1 MTSFSIRK
9 AIVVGFIA
17 ALGIICFF
25 AFYTYRNMKKGEEN
39 ENRLGEILI
48 SLKSVEAIYDDLQN
62 IETGQRGFI
71 ISGDSIFLQPYYQ
84 GRDQLKE
91 DSNAIRALIVPDIQ
105 RRNDINLLLHLVRE
119 KLEFVDTTIRTR
131 SELNKEAADKLI
143 ATERGKRIMDSVRE
157 IVTRVEAEDR
167 DVMNRRNAQFDIT
180 ARRTT
185 NLFFW
190 LAGLF
195 LFFSIAFFLL
205 IRRDVR
211 KRLRSELVSEV
222 DRKTIE
228 FKDILDRISDGFI
241 AVNREWKY
249 VYVNDSAARL
259 MRRTKKEL
267 IGSSMWQRE
276 GQEGTA
282 FYEACH
288 RALKNQEVIIFEALG
303 PITQRWYE
311 NHIYPSKNGLSIHF
325 RDITE
330 KRETESNLREL
341 SERFN
346 IVANATNDVLWEAN
360 LKDGSLW
367 WNDNFFEKFGYR
379 REMVMKTGESWENYI
394 HPEDKAR
401 VIGAVTAALADKK
414 TITWKDE
421 YRFAKADGSFVN
433 IFDRCF
439 IVRDQQGVA
448 VRLIG
453 SMADVT
459 VLMQT
464 RDELK
469 INERRLKLIFDTTV
483 DVLFVLNVEPGNQF
497 RVSAINKSYLEM
509 TGLPEEAII
518 GKPLDELL
526 PEEELPARLER
537 FREAIETHRPL
548 RWEETRQYAT
558 GSRVG
563 IISVS
568 PVYDDSGK
576 CVLLIGSMHDITD
589 RKRSEEALRQSEEQY
604 RTLVEQA
611 SDAIFI
617 AEANGKFSAVNP
629 AGIKL
634 SQYSLAELQQR
645 TIYDLA
651 DPEELKAHP
660 FQFDKMHT
668 GEGAHSER
676 RMFRKDGS
684 VVDVDINAKFLSD
697 GRFIAFVR
705 DITERK
711 RIEREVAKARDLA
724 DTLIDSLPGVFYF
737 YDQNGKF
744 IRWNRRF
751 EAVTGYSSEEIA
763 EMHPTEFF
771 DGPEKA
777 YITER
782 IMGVFEKGVND
793 AEANFLTKSGEKIPY
808 YFKAALISYEGKPCL
823 LGTGI
828 DIAERV
834 KAERELQE
842 SFEEIR
848 ELTEY
853 VQNIREEERAHIA
866 REIHDEL
873 GQQLTVLKMDV
884 SWLNKRVG
892 NLNEQVHNKLVSLT
906 EMLDGTV
913 KTVRRISSE
922 LRPSL
927 LDDLGLVAA
936 IDWLLKDFERRSGVT
951 TFFEEPVNEVQVN
964 DAEKIG
970 LFRIFQESLTNV
982 ARHAQAATVRVAL
995 KRENEN
1001 IVLSIQDDG
1010 IGFDS
1015 KIVGVKRTLGI
1026 LGMKERTTMLGGQYE
1041 VKSTPGKGTLVT
1053 VSIPIRQAIKQ

>member
-1 MTSFSIRK
+1 MISFSIRK

-17 ALGIICFF
+17 ALCIICFF

-39 ENRLGEILI
+39 ENRLSETLG
-48 SLKSVEAIYDDLQN
+48 SLKAFETIYDDLQN
-62 IETGQRGFI
+62 IETGQRGYI
-71 ISGDSIFLQPYYQ
+71 ISGDSIFLQPYEE
-84 GRDQLKE
+84 GRVRLVY
-91 DSNAIRALIVPDIQ
+91 DSPAVRNLVAHNARRRDDIQ
-105 RRNDINLLLHLVRE
+105 QLLHLVRS
-119 KLEFVDTTIRTR
+119 KMDFVDTTIRAR
-131 SELNKEAADKLI
+131 SILGKDGAEKLI
-143 ATERGKRIMDSVRE
+143 ASGRGKNIMDSVRV
-157 IVTRVEAEDR
+157 IVARVEAEDR
-167 DVMNRRNAQFDIT
+167 AAMNRRNAQFDLT

-195 LFFSIAFFLL
+195 LFFSITFFLL

-211 KRLRSELVSEV
+211 KRLRFQLASEV

-241 AVNREWKY
+241 ALDLNWRY

-259 MRRTKKEL
+259 MGKTKQEL
-267 IGSSMWQRE
+267 IGRPMWQLE
-276 GQEGTA
+276 GQEKSE
-282 FYEACH
+282 FYQVCH
-288 RALKNQEVIIFEALG
+288 RALRTQEAIIYDAVG

-311 NHIYPSKNGLSIHF
+311 NHIYPSRNGLSIHF

-330 KRETESNLREL
+330 ERETENNLRDL

-346 IVANATNDVLWEAN
+346 IVTNATNDVLWEAD
-360 LKDGSLW
+360 LKSGSLW
-367 WNDNFFEKFGYR
+367 WNDNFFDKFGYN
-379 REMVMKTGESWENYI
+379 REMVTKTGESWESYI

-401 VIGAVTAALADKK
+401 VLGAVNAAIADKN
-414 TITWKDE
+414 IVTWKDE
-421 YRFAKADGSFVN
+421 YRFARADGNYVN

-439 IVRDQQGVA
+439 IVRDQQGDA

-459 VLMQT
+459 ALMRT

-469 INERRLKLIFDTTV
+469 ISERRFKLIFDTTV
-483 DVLFVLNVEPGNQF
+483 DVLFVLNVEPGNKF
-497 RVSAINKSYLEM
+497 RVSAINKPYLEM
-509 TGLPEEAII
+509 TGLQESDLVGRLMEELIPPEEV
-518 GKPLDELL
+518 
-526 PEEELPARLER
+526 PARLAR
-537 FREAIETHRPL
+537 FRKAIESRQSL
-548 RWEETRQYAT
+548 SWEETRNYQS
-558 GSRVG
+558 GQRVG
-563 IISVS
+563 IISVT
-568 PVYDDSGK
+568 PVYDDNDN
-576 CVLLIGSMHDITD
+576 CILLIGSMHDITD
-589 RKRSEEALRQSEEQY
+589 RKKSEEALRQSEEKY

-611 SDAIFI
+611 NDAIFI
-617 AEANGKFSAVNP
+617 SEPNGRFSAVNS
-629 AGIKL
+629 AGLKM
-634 SQYSLAELQQR
+634 SQYSLEELQQR

-651 DPEELKAHP
+651 DPEELKVQP
-660 FQFDKMHT
+660 FRFDEMR
-668 GEGAHSER
+668 GGGGAHSER
-676 RMFRKDGS
+676 RMIRKDGS

-737 YDQNGKF
+737 YDENGKF
-744 IRWNRRF
+744 IRWNKRF
-751 EAVTGYSSEEIA
+751 EAVTGYSSAEIA
-763 EMHPTEFF
+763 AMHPTQFF
-771 DGPEKA
+771 DESERE
-777 YITER
+777 YITGR

-793 AEANFLTKSGEKIPY
+793 AEANFLTRNGEKIPY
-808 YFKAALISYEGKPCL
+808 YFKAALISYEDKPCL

-828 DIAERV
+828 DITERV
-834 KAERELQE
+834 KAEQELQA
-842 SFEEIR
+842 SFEQIR

-892 NLNEQVHNKLVSLT
+892 NINEQVNNKLLSLT

-913 KTVRRISSE
+913 RTVRRISSE

-936 IDWLLKDFERRSGVT
+936 IDWLLKDFEKRSGVS
-951 TFFEEPVNEVQVN
+951 TFFDEP
-964 DAEKIG
+964 AEDLKLSDSTKIA

-982 ARHAQAATVRVAL
+982 ARHAQAETVHVAL
-995 KRENEN
+995 KKENGK
-1001 IVLSIQDDG
+1001 IILRISDDG
-1010 IGFDS
+1010 IGFDEQT
-1015 KIVGVKRTLGI
+1015 VGEKRTLGI
-1026 LGMKERTTMLGGQYE
+1026 LGMKERTAMLGGTYD
-1041 VKSTPGKGTLVT
+1041 VKSEPGNGTLVV
-1053 VSIPIRQAIKQ
+1053 VSVPQ